1 MQNKTKLTIFTILSV
16 LLASTIV
23 MSISIPLLLNY
34 VENTYIKIQL
44 EANKSQST
52 ILAKFL
58 ETNLNQNAEEEGISE
73 KFQDVIVGNQ
83 TDKGFV
89 CVIDTNGSFITHPN
103 ANIIEEMLLKKFQ
116 DAIAGSQT
124 ESGFV
129 CIIDS
134 TGKFITHP
142 DESIIGK
149 NIKGM
154 NINYKSEQE
163 GILDNWFNSLQKNMP
178 SGGLINFDNE
188 NTEIVYSVSL
198 NDKPWKINSHENIKK
213 IKADIKILQSRL
225 VLGSTIITI
234 LIALFASYLVRKV
247 SYKYEKQ
254 IEDYNIQLQ
263 SNIANLNKANLDLET
278 LNNEKNNILHIV
290 AHDLKNP
297 LAGILL
303 NIEIITNYFSKMT
316 KEDIIAKLNGI
327 SSTTNYMKDIVSKLL
342 DKETIN
348 NAKIKI
354 KNENFEPN
362 KLIYELIEQFS
373 DQANKKSIVINYNNE
388 IENLKI
394 NNDKN
399 IFREVADNYLSN
411 ALKYSPFSKN
421 IWVGL
426 KQTAENNDHYLIF
439 SVKDEGPGISEDDQ
453 SNLFQKFNKL
463 TAQPTDGED
472 STGIGL
478 FGVKRNAELIGAE
491 VYCNSKIGEGAEF
504 VFKIKL

>member
-1 MQNKTKLTIFTILSV
+1 MQNKTKLILYTILSV

-34 VENTYIKIQL
+34 VENTYIQVQL
-44 EANKSQST
+44 EANKNQST

-58 ETNLNQNAEEEGISE
+58 EENLNQGADE
-73 KFQDVIVGNQ
+73 V
-83 TDKGFV
+83 
-89 CVIDTNGSFITHPN
+89 
-103 ANIIEEMLLKKFQ
+103 MLLDKFQ
-116 DAIAGSQT
+116 DAIVGSQS
-124 ESGFV
+124 ERGFV
-129 CIIDS
+129 CIID
-134 TGKFITHP
+134 TNGKFLNHP
-142 DESIIGK
+142 DKSVIGT
-149 NIKGM
+149 NVQVM
-154 NINYKSEQE
+154 NINYKSDDF
-163 GILDNWFNSLQKNMP
+163 GILDNWFNYIKKNIS
-178 SGGLINFDNE
+178 SGGIINFDNE
-188 NTEIVYSVSL
+188 NSEIVYSVAL
-198 NDKPWKINSHENIKK
+198 KGRPWKINSHENTKRIESEIKSLK
-213 IKADIKILQSRL
+213 FKLI
-225 VLGSTIITI
+225 LGSSIITI

-388 IENLKI
+388 IDNLKI

-426 KQTAENNDHYLIF
+426 KQIAENNDNYLIF